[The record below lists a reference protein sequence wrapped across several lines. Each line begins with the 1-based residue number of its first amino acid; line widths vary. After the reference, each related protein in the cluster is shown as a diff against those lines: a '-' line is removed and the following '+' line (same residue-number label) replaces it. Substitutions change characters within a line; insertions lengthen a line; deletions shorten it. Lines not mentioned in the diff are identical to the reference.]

1 MGGGNGI
8 LTEEIVSCHRGCD
21 ELRRAADG
29 WDWRYADRP
38 VSTTTVDAELLV
50 SLKSQID
57 HGVKDSL
64 PSKRFHAVLEH
75 RTRNESQRT
84 REKWYEYRAERGEL
98 ISFLPLL
105 LPPLSFLTLFPFLA
119 RPKPKIPFPVF
130 LCSETKGNACYAGY
144 VKDSR
149 EWRRIE
155 REGCSFVFVLPPIS
169 EHVKEYDQSF
179 FKEFL
184 DMLSQNSGKK

>member
-1 MGGGNGI
+1 MKNGVSKERIGG
-8 LTEEIVSCHRGCD
+8 LSASV
-21 ELRRAADG
+21 
-29 WDWRYADRP
+29 
-38 VSTTTVDAELLV
+38 
-50 SLKSQID
+50 
-57 HGVKDSL
+57 
-64 PSKRFHAVLEH
+64 
-75 RTRNESQRT
+75 
-84 REKWYEYRAERGEL
+84 
-98 ISFLPLL
+98 SFLPS
-105 LPPLSFLTLFPFLA
+105 PPSPPSFIFDSLSISRAAKTENPIPRSFFV
-119 RPKPKIPFPVF
+119 PKP
-130 LCSETKGNACYAGY
+130 KGNACYAGY

>member
-8 LTEEIVSCHRGCD
+8 LTEEIVSCHRACD

-38 VSTTTVDAELLV
+38 VSTTTVEAELLV
-50 SLKSQID
+50 SLKSQIE

-64 PSKRFHAVLEH
+64 PSKRFHAVLE
-75 RTRNESQRT
+75 
-84 REKWYEYRAERGEL
+84 REKRVKNGVSKERIGGL
-98 ISFLPLL
+98 SASVSFLPS
-105 LPPLSFLTLFPFLA
+105 PPSPPSFIFWLSFHFS
-119 RPKPKIPFPVF
+119 RGQNRKSHSSVF